1 MTIYKVLDETF
12 VSRSDATRKLVYREK
27 YFIPNGIT
35 RGYLKMGHMIV
46 YCGNNKW
53 NVVERGYSIP
63 EINKM
68 VVVGNVEYK
77 ELTAAVAKVVL
88 EKAEAQTGE
97 VAPVVH
103 GHWVYKRRR
112 SGGFRIRTG
121 LLKNWERVK
130 VLIDERED
138 TMEPFCSV
146 CGAHNDSTN
155 DQNMRYCP
163 CCGAKMDGEAQD
175 EKPQG

>member
-88 EKAEAQTGE
+88 EKAKTSRNFSCASYDR
-97 VAPVVH
+97 AK
-103 GHWVYKRRR
+103 KRAKTFP
-112 SGGFRIRTG
+112 GIAKAMAEQWGDY
-121 LLKNWERVK
+121 LL
-130 VLIDERED
+130 RED
-138 TMEPFCSV
+138 E
-146 CGAHNDSTN
+146 
-155 DQNMRYCP
+155 
-163 CCGAKMDGEAQD
+163 
-175 EKPQG
+175 EK

>member
-12 VSRSDATRKLVYREK
+12 VSRSDSTRKLVYREK

-46 YCGNNKW
+46 HCGNNKW
-53 NVVERGYSIP
+53 NVVVRGYSIP

-88 EKAEAQTGE
+88 EKAKTSRNFSYA
-97 VAPVVH
+97 
-103 GHWVYKRRR
+103 
-112 SGGFRIRTG
+112 S
-121 LLKNWERVK
+121 
-130 VLIDERED
+130 
-138 TMEPFCSV
+138 
-146 CGAHNDSTN
+146 
-155 DQNMRYCP
+155 YCENY
-163 CCGAKMDGEAQD
+163 GAKMEENSQ
-175 EKPQG
+175 

>member
-12 VSRSDATRKLVYREK
+12 VSRNDATRQLAYREK

-88 EKAEAQTGE
+88 EK
-97 VAPVVH
+97 
-103 GHWVYKRRR
+103 
-112 SGGFRIRTG
+112 
-121 LLKNWERVK
+121 VK
-130 VLIDERED
+130 TSRNFSYELIPR
-138 TMEPFCSV
+138 
-146 CGAHNDSTN
+146 
-155 DQNMRYCP
+155 
-163 CCGAKMDGEAQD
+163 CCE
-175 EKPQG
+175 

>member
-12 VSRSDATRKLVYREK
+12 VSRSDATRQLVYREK

-88 EKAEAQTGE
+88 EKAKTSRNFSCASYDRAKNRAKTFPGIAKAMAEQWGD
-97 VAPVVH
+97 
-103 GHWVYKRRR
+103 Y
-112 SGGFRIRTG
+112 
-121 LLKNWERVK
+121 LL
-130 VLIDERED
+130 RED
-138 TMEPFCSV
+138 E
-146 CGAHNDSTN
+146 
-155 DQNMRYCP
+155 
-163 CCGAKMDGEAQD
+163 
-175 EKPQG
+175 EK

>member
-1 MTIYKVLDETF
+1 MVAETVLWIVWTENSKNRWGSAEMTIYKVLDETF
-12 VSRSDATRKLVYREK
+12 VSRSDATRKFVYREK

-46 YCGNNKW
+46 YWGNNKW

-88 EKAEAQTGE
+88 EKAKTSRNFSCASYDRAKNRAKTFPGIAKAMAEQWGD
-97 VAPVVH
+97 
-103 GHWVYKRRR
+103 Y
-112 SGGFRIRTG
+112 
-121 LLKNWERVK
+121 LL
-130 VLIDERED
+130 RED
-138 TMEPFCSV
+138 E
-146 CGAHNDSTN
+146 
-155 DQNMRYCP
+155 
-163 CCGAKMDGEAQD
+163 
-175 EKPQG
+175 EK

>member
-12 VSRSDATRKLVYREK
+12 VSRSDATRKFVYREK

-88 EKAEAQTGE
+88 EKAKTSRNFSCASYDRAKNRAKTCPGIAKAMAEQWGD
-97 VAPVVH
+97 
-103 GHWVYKRRR
+103 Y
-112 SGGFRIRTG
+112 
-121 LLKNWERVK
+121 LL
-130 VLIDERED
+130 RED
-138 TMEPFCSV
+138 E
-146 CGAHNDSTN
+146 
-155 DQNMRYCP
+155 
-163 CCGAKMDGEAQD
+163 
-175 EKPQG
+175 EK

>member
-46 YCGNNKW
+46 YWGNNKW

-88 EKAEAQTGE
+88 EK
-97 VAPVVH
+97 V
-103 GHWVYKRRR
+103 
-112 SGGFRIRTG
+112 
-121 LLKNWERVK
+121 
-130 VLIDERED
+130 
-138 TMEPFCSV
+138 
-146 CGAHNDSTN
+146 
-155 DQNMRYCP
+155 
-163 CCGAKMDGEAQD
+163 
-175 EKPQG
+175 EKW

>member
-12 VSRSDATRKLVYREK
+12 VSRSDSTRKLVYREK

-88 EKAEAQTGE
+88 EKAETSRNFSCASYDRAKNRAKTFPGIAKAMAEQWGD
-97 VAPVVH
+97 
-103 GHWVYKRRR
+103 Y
-112 SGGFRIRTG
+112 
-121 LLKNWERVK
+121 LL
-130 VLIDERED
+130 RED
-138 TMEPFCSV
+138 E
-146 CGAHNDSTN
+146 
-155 DQNMRYCP
+155 
-163 CCGAKMDGEAQD
+163 
-175 EKPQG
+175 EK

>member
-12 VSRSDATRKLVYREK
+12 VSKSDATRQLVYREK

-88 EKAEAQTGE
+88 EK
-97 VAPVVH
+97 
-103 GHWVYKRRR
+103 
-112 SGGFRIRTG
+112 
-121 LLKNWERVK
+121 VK
-130 VLIDERED
+130 
-138 TMEPFCSV
+138 TS
-146 CGAHNDSTN
+146 
-155 DQNMRYCP
+155 
-163 CCGAKMDGEAQD
+163 
-175 EKPQG
+175 

>member
-12 VSRSDATRKLVYREK
+12 VSRSDSTRQLVYREK

-53 NVVERGYSIP
+53 NVVESGYSIP
-63 EINKM
+63 EIHKM

-88 EKAEAQTGE
+88 EKAKTSRNFSCASYDRAKNRAKTFPGIAKAMAEQ
-97 VAPVVH
+97 
-103 GHWVYKRRR
+103 W
-112 SGGFRIRTG
+112 GGY
-121 LLKNWERVK
+121 LL
-130 VLIDERED
+130 RED
-138 TMEPFCSV
+138 E
-146 CGAHNDSTN
+146 
-155 DQNMRYCP
+155 
-163 CCGAKMDGEAQD
+163 
-175 EKPQG
+175 EK

>member
-88 EKAEAQTGE
+88 EK
-97 VAPVVH
+97 
-103 GHWVYKRRR
+103 
-112 SGGFRIRTG
+112 
-121 LLKNWERVK
+121 VK
-130 VLIDERED
+130 TSRN
-138 TMEPFCSV
+138 FSY
-146 CGAHNDSTN
+146 AS
-155 DQNMRYCP
+155 YCANY
-163 CCGAKMDGEAQD
+163 GAKMGEKNQ
-175 EKPQG
+175 